1 VIVLIS
7 GYVQQAQI
15 QGRST
20 NQTVNP
26 QQQMIM
32 KILPAFIGLI
42 SFGLP
47 GALVLYFVTSNLFR
61 VGQQFL
67 ITHTIYKDDALQ
79 AGVIDAD
86 AEEKP
91 KPSGNKP
98 KKPPSDGSGST
109 GTKGRPTPPRNPGGG
124 AASSNGKGKGSN
136 KRTTAGRGDS
146 NKGSSG
152 PSLPQPRPRKKKR

>member
-1 VIVLIS
+1 
-7 GYVQQAQI
+7 
-15 QGRST
+15 
-20 NQTVNP
+20 VNP

-86 AEEKP
+86 SEEKSKVDTP
-91 KPSGNKP
+91 KLDKAKDKSKP
-98 KKPPSDGSGST
+98 TSSNGSGST
-109 GTKGRPTPPRNPGGG
+109 GTKGRATPSRGAGG
-124 AASSNGKGKGSN
+124 SSNGKAKGSN
-136 KRTTAGRGDS
+136 KRTTAGRNDS